1 MTKIV
6 LRIKAWLENLDQG
19 KKRKINRDLRLATI
33 RETKKQIA
41 LDLAVGHNVSD
52 FNLDEKDILEVMK
65 AMEGHPISFRRLLQI
80 KKRYRG

>member
-65 AMEGHPISFRRLLQI
+65 AMEGHPISFQRLLQI